1 MDTEALH
8 RFRIAYAK
16 LSAVRFTGHLDMQRT
31 WERTLRRARV
41 PLAYS
46 RGFTPRP
53 RMQMSPALP
62 LGCTSECEL
71 IDVWLKEP
79 LEADDLLA
87 ALQAAAPPGLR
98 VDDVQAVPADA
109 PALQNEVVASE
120 YCISFFRGEEPDD
133 LETQVAALLA
143 AEALPRERREKRYD
157 LRPLI
162 EELTLQAG
170 PEGPTLRARLA
181 TRPGATGRPDEL
193 LQAMGI
199 DPAVAR
205 IHRTRLIFRPSGDR
219 SG

>member
-1 MDTEALH
+1 MAAEALH

-16 LSAVRFTGHLDMQRT
+16 LAAARFTGHLDMQRT

-46 RGFTPRP
+46 QGYTPRP

-71 IDVWLKEP
+71 IDVWLEEP
-79 LEADDLLA
+79 LEPDDLLP

-98 VDDVQAVPADA
+98 VDEVRAVPADA
-109 PALQNEVVASE
+109 VALQNEVEASE
-120 YCISFFRGEEPDD
+120 YRISFFPGEAPED
-133 LETQVAALLA
+133 LETRIATLLA
-143 AEALPRERREKRYD
+143 ADTLPRERRDKRYD

-162 EELTLQAG
+162 EELTLEAG
-170 PEGPTLRARLA
+170 PDGPTLQARLS
-181 TRPGATGRPDEL
+181 TGPGATGRPDEL
-193 LQAMGI
+193 LQALGL

-205 IHRTRLIFRPSGDR
+205 IHRTRLFFKPAGDR
-219 SG
+219 